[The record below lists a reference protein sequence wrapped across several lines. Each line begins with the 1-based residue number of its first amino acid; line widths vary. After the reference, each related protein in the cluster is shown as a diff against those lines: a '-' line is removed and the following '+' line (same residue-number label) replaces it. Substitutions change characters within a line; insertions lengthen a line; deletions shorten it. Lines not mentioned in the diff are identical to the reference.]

1 MWLQTNEN
9 ESGERIYIK
18 MDQMVLT
25 RTFTSI
31 LQLKGIKDLDQKGYL
46 TLMKKKMAKFRR
58 YLYIYDRVKPNQKG

>member
-1 MWLQTNEN
+1 
-9 ESGERIYIK
+9 
-18 MDQMVLT
+18 MVLT